1 MLKNKCREHYAEERR
16 LLRKA
21 MLDKKLVVFVGS
33 GTSLESGMPSWGKA
47 VEIIADK
54 LNILGENLDYMKI
67 PQFYYNSRGKKEYVE
82 LMREIF
88 RYHDD
93 LEICDV
99 HRNIIKLDTHT
110 IITTNYDCLLEKA
123 ATENAEFIQV
133 ISQDKDLPYRTVE
146 KELIKMHGDFLH
158 GNFVLREDD
167 YLYYSKNYKLI
178 EAYIKSLI
186 ATNVVLFVGYSF
198 SDPDVKQIFSWVKD
212 ILEDDFQ
219 RAYML
224 EVCKEFDFHE
234 HDYYKN
240 LGVNVIYASEM
251 YDEFDKNKASIYTNN
266 FLEYILEEDSSENQI
281 DELYKKCQS
290 YSCLN
295 YICRKYINAIFRSS
309 NIIIDNN
316 KLIAIDMYSEEA
328 NKLLSTLFCEEDE
341 TNEGKKDLIKAVI
354 SKSVVEQIGIYN
366 GKGKSPTNFDYMQ
379 IDKTP
384 VMKFSDA
391 VENFDFVELKRLREE
406 NEINLSDITPE
417 LYLEQAY
424 ISYILFDYAK
434 AYRYLRIC
442 SKLFYNKK
450 QYVWYFIS
458 EVNRKNVG
466 RIVAQDYRGVYK
478 DSEKEKIKA
487 EVDVLDIE
495 TIYRKI
501 PAEELGTKEF
511 LQDLYTFRTYYTLF
525 QNTYL
530 TSKKTER
537 EAKTKY
543 SMYAGVPGY
552 VELRT
557 EIQDCYYYDLCNYIM
572 IDRYQED
579 IETYRLFARTIINS
593 ACSINLSSP
602 YSNEDDIFDVGNIYV
617 DCLEKFDVYIILKYM
632 TQDELK
638 TLLKDNCKEFVN
650 INDEAREY
658 LKTIVKNL
666 FQIQKENIY
675 CQYCWL
681 YLTFV
686 GYIKLDYELVTQ
698 TIQALYEIMGNYYVR
713 VYYNE
718 MIRFIYW
725 ADKQNIFENDDCR
738 NALSELIDKLI
749 KEINNTVMSS
759 EKNKY
764 YKLLIQCLAIFK
776 KVKEEYFSEDL
787 ISLANSR
794 DYDILAGIYPF
805 CDQVVQSEIQYSI
818 NEWKWKNDYTQ
829 VEIYEKF
836 VLNGNLEAD
845 ESIEEYI
852 LTNLEQLKE
861 ISKGSS
867 PNLYEQVISSI
878 TNLYLSDKICK
889 KEEIKE
895 AIKNS
900 GIDVYKWIVEAEN
913 FDYEHFNIFWLNYC
927 SSALLET
934 ITSFPIAKKRITSKI
949 KEAYLSGG
957 ADKEI
962 LKKYFE
968 FFVDK

>member
-167 YLYYSKNYKLI
+167 YLYYSKNFKLI

-251 YDEFDKNKASIYTNN
+251 YDEFDKNKASIYTND

-290 YSCLN
+290 YSYLN
-295 YICRKYINAIFRSS
+295 YICTKYINAIFRSCG
-309 NIIIDNN
+309 IIMDCTN
-316 KLIAIDMYSEEA
+316 LMAIDVDSEEA
-328 NKLLSTLFCEEDE
+328 NKLLSALFCEEDDAGD
-341 TNEGKKDLIKAVI
+341 GKRDLIREVI
-354 SKSVVEQIGIYN
+354 LKSAVEQVTIYN
-366 GKGKSPTNFDYMQ
+366 GKTNKSINIEQIEIDTNPA
-379 IDKTP
+379 T
-384 VMKFSDA
+384 KFSVE
-391 VENFDFVELKRLREE
+391 VENFDFAELRKLREE
-406 NEINLSDITPE
+406 NEVNLSDITPE

-442 SKLFYNKK
+442 SKLFYAKK

-466 RIVAQDYRGVYK
+466 KIIEQDFFSGYN

-501 PAEELGTKEF
+501 PVEELGSKEF

-525 QNTYL
+525 QSTYL
-530 TSKKTER
+530 KSKKTEK
-537 EAKTKY
+537 EAKTNY
-543 SMYAGVPGY
+543 SLYSGIPGY
-552 VELRT
+552 VKLRA
-557 EIQDCYYYDLCNYIM
+557 EIQDCYYYDLNNYIM

-593 ACSINLSSP
+593 ACSTQLSSP
-602 YSNEDDIFDVGNIYV
+602 YSDGNDVFNVGNIHV
-617 DCLEKFDVYIILKYM
+617 EALEKFDVYIILRYM
-632 TQDELK
+632 DQDELK
-638 TLLKDNCKEFVN
+638 SLLRDSGKEFVN
-650 INDEAREY
+650 INEEARSY
-658 LKTIVKNL
+658 LQSIVKNL
-666 FQIQKENIY
+666 FQIEIENTR
-675 CQYCWL
+675 CQYCWI
-681 YLTFV
+681 YLTLI
-686 GYIKLDYELVTQ
+686 GYIKLDYELVDQ
-698 TIQALYEIMGNYYVR
+698 TIQALIDVIGDYNVR
-713 VYYNE
+713 VHYNE
-718 MIRFIYW
+718 MMRFIYW
-725 ADKQNIFENDDCR
+725 ADKQNMFENEICR
-738 NALSELIDKLI
+738 NALKLLIDKLAQV
-749 KEINNTVMSS
+749 INNIGMSL
-759 EKNKY
+759 EKNRY
-764 YKLLIQCLAIFK
+764 YGLLRQCLTISK
-776 KVKEEYFSEDL
+776 KVEEEYISKDL
-787 ISLANSR
+787 LLLANSK
-794 DYDILAGIYPF
+794 DYDFLAGIYPF
-805 CDQVVQSEIQYSI
+805 CAEAVQSKIQNSVSGW
-818 NEWKWKNDYTQ
+818 EWKNDYKQ
-829 VEIYEKF
+829 VEVYEKL

-861 ISKGSS
+861 SSKGSS